1 MYARDVPPGTIF
13 YHGTKADLKAGDLI
27 SPGFGSN
34 FVERGLKRIYFSATL
49 EAAIWGAE
57 LARGEGLGR
66 IYIVEPTGEFDD
78 DPNLTD
84 KKFPGNITAS
94 YRSAEPLAGHWRGP
108 RLGRAS
114 ARAAPADARQYRPG
128 EGRGP
133 RGDHR
138 GLNPARQKFTPSV
151 TRLFAHCRDRFLAL
165 RHRNCSPVEL
175 WSKKATLTFFAA
187 QWSAAR
193 ALRKNPWRRRT

>member
-34 FVERGLKRIYFSATL
+34 FVERGLKHIYFSATL

-94 YRSAEPLAGHWRGP
+94 YRSAEPLRVTGEVLGWVGHPPEQLQQMRDNIA
-108 RLGRAS
+108 RAKAEGRAEIIE
-114 ARAAPADARQYRPG
+114 D
-128 EGRGP
+128 
-133 RGDHR
+133 
-138 GLNPARQKFTPSV
+138 
-151 TRLFAHCRDRFLAL
+151 
-165 RHRNCSPVEL
+165 
-175 WSKKATLTFFAA
+175 
-187 QWSAAR
+187 
-193 ALRKNPWRRRT
+193 